1 MVTSAHE
8 GRTSTERTPS
18 LMRAKL
24 AAGALGAAAIVAG
37 LAAPAMAAPGTGT
50 VNGSSNPVLNVPA
63 GGGAAVVN
71 TTVAYSGTT
80 AGQPIFITTCRKAGN
95 DPTFAGYAAE
105 CDVYSELN
113 FNNASG
119 SGSQTYPIAVNDPNA
134 VGGFFFC
141 KTSDGPGDL
150 DLGGG
155 TIIEG
160 DPTCFVR
167 VVFGSPNAEA
177 DAFYVPLILT
187 VVPVPE
193 SPVNVLLPLGAA
205 AGVAAAAYLALRNRR
220 PAMA

>member
-1 MVTSAHE
+1 
-8 GRTSTERTPS
+8 
-18 LMRAKL
+18 MRAKL
-24 AAGALGAAAIVAG
+24 AAGALGVAAVFAGVAS
-37 LAAPAMAAPGTGT
+37 PAMAAPGTGT
-50 VNGSSNPVLNVPA
+50 VNGSSNPTLTVPA
-63 GGGAAVVN
+63 GGAPATIN

-95 DPTFAGYAAE
+95 DPTFSGYAAE

-119 SGSQTYPIAVNDPNA
+119 SGSQTYPITVNDPNA

-141 KTSDGPGDL
+141 KTSDGPADL

-160 DPTCFVR
+160 DSSCFVR

-177 DAFYVPLILT
+177 DAFYVPFNLALDGGII
-187 VVPVPE
+187 PE
-193 SPVNVLLPLGAA
+193 SPANVLLPIGAA
-205 AGVAAAAYLALRNRR
+205 GGVLAAAYLALRNRH
-220 PAMA
+220 PAMV